1 LADDGVA
8 KIGTLLEHL
17 SSRFDLVV
25 EAVSGFGGR
34 LDSLREEILSQFAE
48 VGQQIRFLCDQIA
61 DGQNKLTAVHG
72 DVTAE
77 LVRLGEALGAARIE
91 VRQGLAGLGDQ
102 VNGNR
107 EHLEQSVAEIR
118 NRLAATPAPSGAGLK
133 EVSTA
138 SRRELAAS
146 VESMSAQI
154 RAELKQ
160 TNKTLSA
167 LSKKLDRFDD
177 RVTVEVR
184 DHTQRIRK
192 IERGLR
198 G

>member
-1 LADDGVA
+1 MTAAFGDWSIETRSKARRWLSTGRGTAIAQVFFRCASRASAGWWSRARLADDGVA

-107 EHLEQSVAEIR
+107 EHLEQSVAELR
-118 NRLAATPAPSGAGLK
+118 SRLAATPAPS
-133 EVSTA
+133 
-138 SRRELAAS
+138 
-146 VESMSAQI
+146 
-154 RAELKQ
+154 
-160 TNKTLSA
+160 
-167 LSKKLDRFDD
+167 
-177 RVTVEVR
+177 
-184 DHTQRIRK
+184 
-192 IERGLR
+192 
-198 G
+198 